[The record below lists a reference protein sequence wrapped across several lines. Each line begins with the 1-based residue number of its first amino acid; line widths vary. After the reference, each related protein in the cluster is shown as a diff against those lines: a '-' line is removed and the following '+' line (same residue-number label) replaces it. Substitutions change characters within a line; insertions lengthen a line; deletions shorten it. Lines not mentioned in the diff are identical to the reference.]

1 MLSKIEEI
9 SLIAKCVAG
18 DDRAF
23 EKLVNE
29 HGPAVRNFLFRLTLG
44 DAALA
49 DDLAQETFL
58 KAYSG
63 LHLFHALSRFRT

>member
-29 HGPAVRNFLFRLTLG
+29 HAPAVRNFLFRLTLG
-44 DAALA
+44 DAALT
-49 DDLAQETFL
+49 DDLA
-58 KAYSG
+58 
-63 LHLFHALSRFRT
+63 